1 MNYADFSKKFST
13 ISAINMLPF
22 DKETKA
28 INWTGLEENIEF
40 LLQNKMEVLVP
51 NGNTG
56 EFYALTVA
64 EAKETTNKVVEL
76 VAGRATVMAGIG
88 YAVETAIELGKAAQ
102 EAGADCVM
110 IHQPIHPYI
119 TSRGAV
125 TYFKTIIEALDIPSI
140 IYFKD
145 PHLSDEVLQE
155 LAPLEKL
162 VGVKYAIN
170 DLPRFAK
177 LVQTVPKE
185 YNIAWICGTAEKW
198 APFFYNAGA
207 VGFTSGLVN
216 VYPEKSLELLNAL
229 RQGNQETVWKVWN
242 EVLPFEDLR
251 AKYNNGNNVVVIKEA
266 MEQLGLTAGVT
277 REPVDPLNEEDKREV
292 AELLESWKMGLS
304 RII

>member
-22 DKETKA
+22 EKDTKA

-56 EFYALTVA
+56 EFYALTIA
-64 EAKETTNKVVEL
+64 EAKETTNKVIEL

-88 YAVETAIELGKAAQ
+88 YAVETAIDLGKAAQ

-229 RQGNQETVWKVWN
+229 REGNQETVWKVWN

-304 RII
+304 RIV